1 MLLHPSDISSDL
13 HYFHN
18 PQKKTGGYP
27 AELAEILG
35 KQDSAEANDIIRKW
49 DEYAETPLHTLPGL
63 AKHLCVGR
71 ISYKDEGPRFGLG
84 SFKALGG
91 AYGVMKFLQK
101 ELSAKTGSPVEPED
115 ILAGRYKDL
124 TKDIMVT
131 TATDGNHGRSVA
143 WGARLL
149 GCPCRI
155 YIHKQVS
162 QGRKKAMEALG
173 AEVIQIDGTYDD
185 SVNFAT
191 QEAEEFGWNIISDT
205 SYEGYME
212 IPRYI
217 LAGYTVMVEE
227 IFSQL
232 DGNDLPTHIFLQGGV
247 GGLASAIAA
256 YAWEKFGANCPRIVV
271 VEPSKAPCLMASAI
285 SGQPTTV
292 TITEETMM
300 AGLSCGK
307 ASLLS
312 WAILEQATDDFVTIP
327 DTHVAEMMRTLSKGV
342 DGDPKIVAGESA
354 VAGLAALDMARAK
367 PETFAALDLDAD
379 SHVLI
384 IGTEG
389 ATDPEIYNRIISE

>member
-1 MLLHPSDISSDL
+1 
-13 HYFHN
+13 
-18 PQKKTGGYP
+18 
-27 AELAEILG
+27 
-35 KQDSAEANDIIRKW
+35 
-49 DEYAETPLHTLPGL
+49 
-63 AKHLCVGR
+63 
-71 ISYKDEGPRFGLG
+71 
-84 SFKALGG
+84 
-91 AYGVMKFLQK
+91 
-101 ELSAKTGSPVEPED
+101 VEPED